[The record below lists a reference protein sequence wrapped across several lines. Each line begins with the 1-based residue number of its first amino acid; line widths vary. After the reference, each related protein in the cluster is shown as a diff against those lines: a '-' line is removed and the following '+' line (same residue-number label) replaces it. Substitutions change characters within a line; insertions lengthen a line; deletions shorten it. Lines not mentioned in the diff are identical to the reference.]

1 MLAEKR
7 KKMNVFHI
15 HKASNFL
22 AVFAACLLQAL
33 RLTWKLCKLEL
44 SLLNKLWTSTSNA
57 LMADV
62 SALQHYNQMR

>member
-1 MLAEKR
+1 MLLSYTNKYGMLAEKR

-33 RLTWKLCKLEL
+33 RLT
-44 SLLNKLWTSTSNA
+44 
-57 LMADV
+57 
-62 SALQHYNQMR
+62 